1 MYVIIDAGLIKECK
15 YFSHLAKIWPCG
27 ILKFMIENKRIIE
40 NKIGSGS
47 IRNRAEQKDR
57 NRLLCYSMSVL

>member
-1 MYVIIDAGLIKECK
+1 MIGKGLRKLFKKI
-15 YFSHLAKIWPCG
+15 SHLAKIWLSG

>member
-1 MYVIIDAGLIKECK
+1 MFKKI
-15 YFSHLAKIWPCG
+15 SHLAKIWLSG
-27 ILKFMIENKRIIE
+27 ILKFMIETQLDIE